1 MPKKVDMTQSSAG
14 MIQGSAAETQQS
26 STIETQQNPAATQQ
40 NPATTQQRKKPQA
53 KLQQR
58 RRGGGP
64 GRGGPGGHAL
74 MPGEKPKNFKLALKN
89 LLRYLGSFKIAIL
102 VVLIF
107 ALASTVFAIVGPKI
121 LGMATTELF
130 EGILGQIAG
139 SGDGP
144 DFTVIAGILLTVLG
158 LYAVSAVFQF
168 IQGFVMANVS
178 NKVSYR
184 LRRDIDAKIMR
195 LPFSYYDKV
204 ATGDVMS
211 RITNDVDVIN
221 QSLNQSVT
229 QIITSVATLIG
240 VLVMMFSISWLMT
253 LIAILTLPLSLGL
266 IGFIM
271 SKSQKHFTNQQNYL
285 GEVNG
290 LVEENYGA
298 HTVVKAFNGEKA
310 ALESFDE
317 SNTTLYAAAW
327 KANFLSG
334 LMMPLMNFIGNLG
347 YVIICIV
354 GAYLAMGRVISVG
367 DIQAFIQY
375 MRTFQQPITQVAQ
388 ISNILQQTMA
398 AAERVFTFLDE
409 PEEVPEKTD
418 GTAVDPETVDGSV
431 SFKHV
436 HFGYTEDK
444 TVINDF
450 SAEIAPGQKIA
461 IVGPTGAGKTTIVK
475 LLMRFY
481 DVESGAVLVGGHD
494 VKDFKRDE
502 LRGLFGMVLQ
512 DTWLYS
518 ASIADNIR
526 YSRLDATDE
535 EVHAAAQVAQADH
548 FITTLPDGYNLLIN
562 EEASNISQGQ
572 KQLLTIARAV
582 LLDPKILILDEAT
595 SSVDTRTELLIQ
607 TAMDNLM
614 HGRTSFII
622 AHRLST
628 IKNAD
633 LILVMDKG
641 DIVEQGSHDELLA
654 ADGFYAML
662 YNSQFDV
669 GEED

>member
-1 MPKKVDMTQSSAG
+1 MSDNENKGRGGAG
-14 MIQGSAAETQQS
+14 MS
-26 STIETQQNPAATQQ
+26 SGRGAGMNSGGAGFG
-40 NPATTQQRKKPQA
+40 
-53 KLQQR
+53 QR
-58 RRGGGP
+58 RGMLGGRGGRGGGHMA
-64 GRGGPGGHAL
+64 GM
-74 MPGEKPKNFKLALKN
+74 MPGEKPKDFKKALRQ
-89 LLRYLGSFKIAIL
+89 LLHYLGSYKAAI
-102 VVLIF
+102 VVVMVF
-107 ALASTVFAIVGPKI
+107 AIASTVFAIAGPKI
-121 LGMATTELF
+121 LGNATTELF
-130 EGILGQIAG
+130 EGIMAQIAG
-139 SGDGP
+139 TGDGP
-144 DFTVIAGILLTVLG
+144 DFSVIGSILLMVLG
-158 LYAVSAVFQF
+158 LYTVSAVFQF
-168 IQGFVMANVS
+168 LQGFIMANIS

-184 LRRDIDAKIMR
+184 LRRDIDAKIIR

-221 QSLNQSVT
+221 QSLSQSIT
-229 QIITSVATLIG
+229 QIISSVATLIG
-240 VLVMMFSISWLMT
+240 VLVMMFSISWLLT
-253 LIAILTLPLSLGL
+253 IVAILTLPLSLG
-266 IGFIM
+266 II
-271 SKSQKHFTNQQNYL
+271 SIIVKKSQKHFTNQQKYL
-285 GEVNG
+285 GKVNG

-298 HTVVKAFNGEKA
+298 HTVVKAFNGEKNS
-310 ALESFDE
+310 LESFEE
-317 SNTTLYAAAW
+317 SNTILYNASW
-327 KANFLSG
+327 RANFLSG
-334 LMMPLMNFIGNLG
+334 LMMPMMNIIGNIG
-347 YVIICIV
+347 YVVICIL
-354 GAYLAMGRVISVG
+354 GAYLAINKTIAVG

-375 MRTFQQPITQVAQ
+375 MRTFQQPIMQVAQ

-409 PEEVPEKTD
+409 TEEAAEVTD
-418 GTAVDPETVDGSV
+418 EDATDPAIVDGSV
-431 SFKHV
+431 VFENV
-436 HFGYTEDK
+436 RFGYTEDT
-444 TVINDF
+444 TVINSF
-450 SAEIAPGQKIA
+450 SARVNPGQKIA

-481 DVESGAVLVGGHD
+481 DVDDGAILVGGHD
-494 VKDFKRDE
+494 IRSFKRDE

-526 YSRLDATDE
+526 YSRLDASDDE
-535 EVHAAAQVAQADH
+535 VRAAARVAQADH
-548 FITTLPDGYNLLIN
+548 FITTQPEGYSMVIN

-607 TAMDNLM
+607 AAMDNLM

-641 DIVEQGSHDELLA
+641 DVVEQGSHTELLA

-669 GEED
+669 GEE